1 MDRIG
6 HSNPTLE
13 KMSHNPTMP
22 TIRPVAATA
31 ILLIF
36 PVLAWSQEAAPA
48 PTPEQASA
56 PAPSSAA
63 DSATLANNVLLEAVV
78 KLRLRTRIAAKIE
91 QTVDMLNQKFQ
102 LTGSYYKDTGHR
114 VRLQLNLDGAKD
126 SESTMLQVCDG
137 KTLYEYQQV
146 VGMKN
151 YTKRD
156 ITPILQKLEESGLDD
171 DFKALILNNLGF
183 GGPEALLIGFQ
194 STIGFNQFADKTPE
208 GVPDAV
214 PSYVLG
220 GTWKKRD
227 GLFGPNDR
235 PLPPTA
241 PLPPYVPSNV
251 QIFIAKD
258 TLWPYRIEMIGK
270 APTDMLNEVQEYDK
284 ATGRPIGARRA
295 PPKVEPSRITLLY
308 TLLPESEIKPDEQF
322 VFTIPRGGT
331 QPIDGTDQFLSQL
344 DQMIQIQQ
352 NEKRAR
358 EAAGEEAETMIK
370 APPLDLP
377 SPTPAPIGGAPTN
390 PPTPR

>member
-1 MDRIG
+1 
-6 HSNPTLE
+6 
-13 KMSHNPTMP
+13 MSHNPTMP
-22 TIRPVAATA
+22 AIRPVAALA

-36 PVLAWSQEAAPA
+36 PVLAWSRETA
-48 PTPEQASA
+48 PTPEQAPSPEQA
-56 PAPSSAA
+56 PAAAAAPAASAA
-63 DSATLANNVLLEAVV
+63 DSATLANNVVLEAIV
-78 KLRLRTRIAAKIE
+78 KLRLRTRIAARIE
-91 QTVDMLNQKFQ
+91 QTVDMLNQKFK

-156 ITPILQKLEESGLDD
+156 ITPILKKLDESGLED
-171 DFKALILNNLGF
+171 DFKTLILNNLGF

-194 STIGFNQFADKTPE
+194 STIAFNQFADKTPE
-208 GVPDAV
+208 GIPDAV

-258 TLWPYRIEMIGK
+258 TLWPYRIEMIGN
-270 APTDMLNEVQEYDK
+270 APSAMIDVQEYDK
-284 ATGRPIGARRA
+284 ATGRPVGARRA
-295 PPKVEPSRITLLY
+295 QPKVDPSKIVLIY

-322 VFTIPRGGT
+322 VFTIPRGDT
-331 QPIDGTDQFLSQL
+331 QPIDGTDPFLSQL

-352 NEKRAR
+352 NEKKAK
-358 EAAGEEAETMIK
+358 EAAGEGADVMIK

-377 SPTPAPIGGAPTN
+377 SPAPAPIGGSPTGPAAP
-390 PPTPR
+390 R